1 MRMLGFYRMR
11 TFTPIFRPMYVFPLL
26 TREFSTNSFQDSTI
40 MFSASCGSKGV
51 GKVTGNTKRVLVF
64 RPSMEYSTDLKSL
77 RPTKVKMII
86 ERKIDTL
93 ETVDKQLDFFM
104 EVKYMTDIV
113 NRIAILYN
121 IAKITEK
128 DEEQKKVLK
137 QEKSN
142 AYTELLD
149 SILEKLY
156 RCLPQNLA
164 ILMWS
169 LGINREKHKKL
180 LQLCEKKILACGMS
194 VFTYG
199 NIFQILNGCANL
211 KMTKSPIFPK
221 IEQAILNGDVKICDL
236 ENHDLS
242 GILYSF
248 ADTSNGSVQLFE
260 AFLEEFLSRDINS
273 MNSQPI
279 AEFVWSFAR
288 KEQDADK
295 LFDKVEA
302 EIISRDMTELNK
314 TDFFKILWAFGKAE
328 KGSKKFF
335 QSLDGKLVSQGA
347 GCLRNAELLDIVWTF
362 STRHFLEGAIF
373 DVVKEELFD
382 RGVQTLHTHELVL
395 LLLSFFSAQRYDDKL
410 ISEIEGELCVRSVKQ
425 IASTH
430 LCQVAWCL
438 ARTEKSDSEL
448 FDSIEAEVSRRG
460 LSVFSKEEKLLLFQ
474 GFVEA
479 NKGSKKFYQLLC
491 SSLLANELSDFYERD
506 VQQFAWCLSHVDVET
521 RAIFDTLE
529 KEIFNNEKYKF
540 NEKQLISIKRSF
552 QKVGKGTKELFEFEL

>member
-1 MRMLGFYRMR
+1 
-11 TFTPIFRPMYVFPLL
+11 
-26 TREFSTNSFQDSTI
+26 
-40 MFSASCGSKGV
+40 MFSASCGSRRA
-51 GKVTGNTKRVLVF
+51 GKVTGNTKSVLVF

-137 QEKSN
+137 QEEKSN

-169 LGINREKHKKL
+169 LGINGEKHKKL
-180 LQLCEKKILACGMS
+180 LQLCEKKILACGIS
-194 VFTYG
+194 VFTYE

-211 KMTKSPIFPK
+211 KMTKIPIFPK
-221 IEQAILNGDVKICDL
+221 FEKAILNGDVKICDL
-236 ENHDLS
+236 ENAHLS

-248 ADTSNGSVQLFE
+248 AETSNGSVQLFE

-347 GCLRNAELLDIVWTF
+347 GCLRNAELLDTVWTF

-395 LLLSFFSAQRYDDKL
+395 ILLSFFSAQRYDDKL
-410 ISEIEGELCVRSVKQ
+410 ISEIEGELCLRSVKQ

-448 FDSIEAEVSRRG
+448 FDSIETEVSRRG

-479 NKGSKKFYQLLC
+479 NKGSKKFYRLLC

-506 VQQFAWCLSHVDVET
+506 IQQFAWCLSHVDVET

-552 QKVGKGTKELFEFEL
+552 QKVGKGTKELFEFELKA